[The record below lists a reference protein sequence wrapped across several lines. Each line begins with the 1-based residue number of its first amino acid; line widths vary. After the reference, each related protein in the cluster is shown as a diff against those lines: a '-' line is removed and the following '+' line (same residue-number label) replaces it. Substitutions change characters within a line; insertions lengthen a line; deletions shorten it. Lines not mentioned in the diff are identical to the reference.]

1 MKKILFCF
9 FLLFSSIVNAEIVK
23 YSSNGVNYWTV
34 TSCTNLVEGDVFDT
48 NALSSMCPSG
58 KSWDSVGK
66 YGTTTCIANGAY
78 YEAGAGVY
86 NTLVCDGV
94 TSTGYINVTIAVCES
109 PNEINPE
116 TGLCEE
122 PPPSVCE
129 SAAGETFLVRWK
141 LSIYGSS
148 PPSDYWCGSKGCS
161 SFRTSGAGCAGDE
174 CNASFEYTS
183 SECDYDESRDDSF
196 CNDIACET
204 VGTGNG
210 GDTGGDNGGDNGETE
225 TPDDSTIGDSNGTVS
240 TPEVDPTAPLDVEEP
255 APVTP
260 PESGLDVDA
269 IVNMNKDIN
278 KALTEL
284 NKDVNKSSADIQDQL
299 KLLNASNESIKS
311 QLVQSEQTAINAA
324 NRTINLITA
333 QTNTLNNAIQSNTNA
348 IKGVETAVNSLGDDL
363 TAGLTSVNESLD
375 SMGTALDGIET
386 DVAEIG
392 DAIDG
397 LAKVDLRSV
406 RDGTCIYHQDG
417 VPCQGY
423 YEPKYPDG
431 FGGIVDEHFSQLQ
444 VELTEIVDGMFGNID
459 LSNAAAPNFC
469 LNVMQFGT
477 FCYTDYFDLGW
488 VFTFIRACMMFG
500 TVMLARK
507 LVFGG

>member
-1 MKKILFCF
+1 MAKYIFLFCLF
-9 FLLFSSIVNAEIVK
+9 FCSAAQSEIRK
-23 YSSNGVNYWTV
+23 V
-34 TSCTNLVEGDVFDT
+34 TSFGNYSNYAQECTGLSVGSVFDT
-48 NALSSMCPSG
+48 SSMSCVVGSPINGGAASVCRIDVVSG
-58 KSWDSVGK
+58 AIRIWFNSACSV
-66 YGTTTCIANGAY
+66 YATIYTTIPTCTAPDVLNPVTGEC
-78 YEAGAGVY
+78 EA
-86 NTLVCDGV
+86 
-94 TSTGYINVTIAVCES
+94 
-109 PNEINPE
+109 
-116 TGLCEE
+116 
-122 PPPSVCE
+122 PSVCE

-210 GDTGGDNGGDNGETE
+210 DDTGGDNGGDNGETE

-240 TPEVDPTAPLDVEEP
+240 TPDVDPTAPLDVEEP

-260 PESGLDVDA
+260 PQSGLDVDA

-278 KALTEL
+278 KSLTEL

-324 NRTINLITA
+324 NRTNNLITA

-348 IKGVETAVNSLGDDL
+348 IKAVETSVNALGDDL

-375 SMGTALDGIET
+375 SMGTSLDGIET

-397 LAKVDLRSV
+397 LSKVDLRSV

-423 YEPKYPDG
+423 YEPMYPNG
-431 FGGIVDEHFSQLQ
+431 FSGIVNEHFKELQ
-444 VELTEIVDGMFGNID
+444 TD
-459 LSNAAAPNFC
+459 LSNSVDGIFGKLDVSNAQAPSFC
-469 LNVMQFGT
+469 MKVLSYGR
-477 FCYTDYFDLGW
+477 FCFTDYFDLGW
-488 VFTFIRACMMFG
+488 VFTFIRSCMMFG
-500 TVMLARK
+500 TVMLCRR
-507 LVFGG
+507 LIFGG